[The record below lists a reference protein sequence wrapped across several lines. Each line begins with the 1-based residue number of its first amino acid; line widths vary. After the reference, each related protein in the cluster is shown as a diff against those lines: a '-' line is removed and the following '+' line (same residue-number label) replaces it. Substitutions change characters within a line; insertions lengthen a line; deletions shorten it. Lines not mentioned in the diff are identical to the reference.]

1 MIREN
6 VVFLREFLTE
16 FQNTGTCFPTSKWA
30 ALELTEPLRGEHDP
44 LNILEL
50 GPGTGSVTVQIL
62 RDMGPQDTLT
72 ICEINERFMKA
83 LKERLE
89 ENPDFQKHRERITF
103 FQGPVQELPEKG
115 RYEVIVC
122 ALPFLNFDRE
132 MCQTILRKLQ
142 RVSTSSTVMTY
153 YQYIGLRHLGL
164 LMSSPKRRERL
175 VKLQDFFKELHRNQ
189 RRRTRVWLN
198 VLPINIYTVKL
209 DPSPQSS
216 NGYHGEHSVAH

>member
-16 FQNTGTCFPTSKWA
+16 FHNTGTCFPTSKWA
-30 ALELTEPLRGEHDP
+30 ALELTEPLRGKRDP

-62 RDMGPQDTLT
+62 RDMGPQDRLT

-83 LKERLE
+83 LKERMAV
-89 ENPDFQKHRERITF
+89 NPDFHRHRDRITF
-103 FQGPVQELPEKG
+103 FQGPVQELPEVG
-115 RYEVIVC
+115 RFEVIVC

-132 MCQTILRKLQ
+132 TCQTILSKLQ
-142 RVSTSSTVMTY
+142 RVSTDSTVMTY

-164 LMSSPKRRERL
+164 LISSPKRRDRL
-175 VKLQDFFKELHRNQ
+175 VQLKDFFKELHRHQ

-198 VLPINIYTVKL
+198 VLPINIYTVQL
-209 DPSPQSS
+209 EPSSQNG
-216 NGYHGEHSVAH
+216 NGYHSDHSIAH